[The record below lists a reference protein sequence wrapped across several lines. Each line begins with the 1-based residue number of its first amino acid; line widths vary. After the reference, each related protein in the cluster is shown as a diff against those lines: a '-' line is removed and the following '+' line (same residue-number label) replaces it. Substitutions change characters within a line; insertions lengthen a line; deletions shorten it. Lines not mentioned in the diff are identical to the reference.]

1 VAFVLGTMSK
11 IRPLM
16 LGTMSAI
23 RPLMLDIMSE
33 VLMVLTMSVMSVMS
47 GGLIVTGTITT
58 STISLVMKSLYKH
71 KALSFL

>member
-1 VAFVLGTMSK
+1 MSE

-23 RPLMLDIMSE
+23 RVLMLDIMS
-33 VLMVLTMSVMSVMS
+33 TMS

-58 STISLVMKSLYKH
+58 STISFVTKSLYKH